1 MESVLSVPLFLFVD
15 VCVPGLSCPQLT
27 SCCGKPTVFSC
38 RWQRWETVKRLTIQ
52 PLDLRF
58 CFYNFFIPHLFL
70 CLSSPQ
76 DFYQRERHAKFHLLP
91 DTLDLWAES
100 TQQRL
105 LGYQEQ
111 AVKLVNVSRRG
122 NGLPH
127 EWPPLCLRV
136 KLKVQIL
143 NISFFFTFLLPCS
156 LFSRSGKPGGHFQG
170 PASWLPFSVDQQLWT
185 ETRGRA
191 HTDGVWNQTEPGGA
205 SGQQWAGEG
214 ENIKDS
220 LDTRTRLSRS
230 WSTRPT
236 TDVFFSEGQC
246 PTAESITQ
254 RRQAADCGEPRGGE
268 TETTSQHHLQLSF
281 ETTGELCVWQKT
293 FTLFFPDYKDE
304 KKCDLQE

>member
-38 RWQRWETVKRLTIQ
+38 RWQRWETIKRLTIQ

-100 TQQRL
+100 MQQRL

-127 EWPPLCLRV
+127 EWPHLCLRV

-236 TDVFFSEGQC
+236 TDIVFFFRRPMFNSWEHHSEETGC
-246 PTAESITQ
+246 WLWWAERRRDRNNSTAPS
-254 RRQAADCGEPRGGE
+254 AALIWNYRWAVCLAENFYLIFSR
-268 TETTSQHHLQLSF
+268 L
-281 ETTGELCVWQKT
+281 
-293 FTLFFPDYKDE
+293 
-304 KKCDLQE
+304 